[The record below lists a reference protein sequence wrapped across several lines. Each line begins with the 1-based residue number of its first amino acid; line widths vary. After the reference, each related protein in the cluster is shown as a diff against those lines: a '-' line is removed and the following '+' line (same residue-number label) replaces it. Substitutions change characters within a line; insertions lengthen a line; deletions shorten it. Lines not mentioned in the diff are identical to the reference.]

1 MGMRE
6 WIVPREE
13 RFFDLLDKQSA
24 NVVVG
29 SELLLELLDDFGRV
43 RQHAARIKD
52 VEHAGDT
59 LVHELSVELNKSFLT
74 PFDHEDIWRLA
85 SSIDDIID
93 YIDASAKRMWMYKL
107 TKAPKHAR
115 AMAVVLH
122 DQAKEVDECV
132 KTLRRMNVQV
142 MQERH
147 ARINQLENDA
157 DDLLQVALTEAFE
170 LDDVKMILK
179 LKEVYDFLE
188 AATDRCEDASDVL
201 ADIVMKNR

>member
-24 NVVVG
+24 NVVIG
-29 SELLLELLDDFGRV
+29 SELLIELLDNFGSV
-43 RQHAARIKD
+43 KKYAGKIKD
-52 VEHAGDT
+52 VEHAGDE
-59 LVHELSVELNKSFLT
+59 LVHQISVELTKSFLT

-85 SSIDDIID
+85 SRIDDIID

-107 TKAPKHAR
+107 TEVPPHAR
-115 AMAVVLH
+115 EMAVVLRE
-122 DQAKEVDECV
+122 QAKEIDECV
-132 KTLRRMNVQV
+132 GMLRGMNVDVVQAK
-142 MQERH
+142 H
-147 ARINQLENDA
+147 AIINKLENDA
-157 DDLLQVALTEAFE
+157 DDLLQEALIGAFE
-170 LDDVKMILK
+170 LEDAKTILK